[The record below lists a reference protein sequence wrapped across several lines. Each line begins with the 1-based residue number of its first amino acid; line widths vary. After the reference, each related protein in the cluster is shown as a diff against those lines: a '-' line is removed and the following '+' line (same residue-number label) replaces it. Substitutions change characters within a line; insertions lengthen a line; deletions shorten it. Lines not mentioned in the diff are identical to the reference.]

1 MKRLATVALLAMPL
15 FAQGVPAP
23 EGVITGLVVNSA
35 TESPVARVQVA
46 LVPADNK
53 TTQRGRLRVSGGIVA
68 DAAGAERLPVAAVLT
83 TGDGRFRFDGVADG
97 EYHLQAR
104 KAGFFGMA
112 SGAVTVSNAIADPV
126 SIRINP
132 QSVVAGKVVDEDG
145 EPVDNTRVQLLQ
157 RTLRRGASIWNTLAS
172 AQTDDRGQF
181 RIVTPM
187 AGDFLVSARPV
198 QPIVPTSTRGAIY
211 VTTFAPNAR
220 ETSGAKPISLEP
232 GREIADLVIRLR
244 SSRVH
249 SIRGR
254 ALDADGSPVKTGGV
268 QLLPSSGEPPVAQ
281 GGVMLG
287 EDGSFEVRQVPPGT
301 YRVVVVVYD
310 SSKQRAATADVK
322 VEDSDIDGLVLRIA
336 PPVTISGR
344 VELPL
349 PPIPGGAPT
358 DIVPV
363 EEITAR
369 PQVRIGL
376 NPAVW
381 DGFGRSYTA
390 EVREDGT
397 FSIEGVQPG
406 KYEVGAGYQ
415 YASYLASV
423 RLNGEEKLGKVI
435 EISSPGDKLE
445 IIYRAD
451 GGTLRATYEG
461 DTPSVKGQT
470 PTLVL
475 VPRDEHLRRQPF
487 LYVVPMS
494 MGREANLPRLRPG
507 EYFVWI
513 FDRLGRF
520 DRIEDPAFF
529 QQIEPSARKL
539 KIERDGAH
547 DIRLKITPWP

>member
-1 MKRLATVALLAMPL
+1 MKRLASLVLLAAPL
-15 FAQGVPAP
+15 LAQGVSVPD
-23 EGVITGLVVNSA
+23 GTITGIVLNAA
-35 TESPVARVQVA
+35 TDSPVASVQVA
-46 LVPADNK
+46 LVPAEARAA
-53 TTQRGRLRVSGGIVA
+53 QQGRLRVSGGV
-68 DAAGAERLPVAAVLT
+68 GANTSGAQRLPIAAVLS
-83 TGDGRFRFDGVADG
+83 GEDGRFRFDRIPDGV
-97 EYHLQAR
+97 YHLQAR

-112 SGAVTVSNAIADPV
+112 SGSVTVSNGAAGAV
-126 SIRINP
+126 SISINP

-145 EPVDNTRVQLLQ
+145 EPVDNTRVQLMQ
-157 RTLRRGASIWNTLAS
+157 QMTRRGVRTWNTIAS
-172 AQTDDRGQF
+172 VQTDDRGQF

-211 VTTFAPNAR
+211 VSTFAPSAI
-220 ETSGAKPISLEP
+220 ESGAARTISLEP
-232 GREIADLVIRLR
+232 GREIDGIVIRLR

-254 ALDADGSPVKTGGV
+254 ALNDDGSPVKAGGV
-268 QLLPSSGEPPVAQ
+268 QLLPASGEPPATQ

-287 EDGSFEVRQVPPGT
+287 EDGSFEVSQVQPGS

-310 SSKQRAATADVK
+310 GNKQRAAAADVTVK
-322 VEDSDIDGLVLRIA
+322 DSDVDDVLLRMQA
-336 PPVTISGR
+336 PVTVSGR

-349 PPIPGGAPT
+349 PPIPAGAPT

-363 EEITAR
+363 EEITSR

-390 EVREDGT
+390 EVKEDGT
-397 FSIEGVQPG
+397 FTIEGVQPG
-406 KYEVGAGYQ
+406 KYEIGAGYQ

-423 RLNGEEKLGKVI
+423 RLNGEEMLGKVL
-435 EISSPGDKLE
+435 EISSSKDQIE
-445 IIYRAD
+445 VVYRAD

-461 DTPSVKGQT
+461 DAPATAGQP
-470 PTLVL
+470 PTLVM
-475 VPRDEHLRRQPF
+475 VPVDEHLRRPPF

-507 EYFVWI
+507 PYLVWI

-529 QQIEPSARKL
+529 KQIERSAQKL
-539 KIERDGAH
+539 VIEPDGAH
-547 DIRLKITPWP
+547 DIRLKITSWP